1 MRINLI
7 KKASIIAYTKTNAA
21 SRKQFNEFLQLIK
34 QADWESIE
42 DVNKTFGNAS
52 IICEGKRIVF
62 RIGGNN
68 YRMIC
73 SIIFGTKRIT
83 LFVKFIG
90 THAEYDKINAANR
103 QCTVNNY

>member
-1 MRINLI
+1 MRIHLI
-7 KKASIIAYTKTNAA
+7 KKASILAYTKANAA
-21 SRKQFNEFLQLIK
+21 SRKPFNEFLQLIK

-42 DVNKTFGNAS
+42 DVKKTFGTAS

-73 SIIFGTKRIT
+73 SIIFGSKRIT

-90 THAEYDKINAANR
+90 THAEYDKMNAAKK
-103 QCTVNNY
+103 QCEVNNY